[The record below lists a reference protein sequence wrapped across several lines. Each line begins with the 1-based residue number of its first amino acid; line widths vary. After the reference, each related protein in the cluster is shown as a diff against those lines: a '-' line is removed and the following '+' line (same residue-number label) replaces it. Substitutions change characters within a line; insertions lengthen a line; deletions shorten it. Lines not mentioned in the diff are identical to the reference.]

1 MEEKMGSI
9 IRLVIGV
16 PVAAAVVL
24 FLFLVMWSQIRPG
37 ELPASE
43 EREPV
48 NISITNQIEDSEIQ
62 NQRRFERPKLDAPPP
77 PPPAIQRQNFQPQV
91 EGVRAAAP
99 DFGADVDIGS
109 GFNPDRD
116 AQPLVRVAPQGFER
130 CIEDEGTEIVS
141 LEFDVDPQ
149 GSVVNVRVID
159 STDRCYNRY
168 AVRAAER
175 WKYQP
180 KIVKGEAQPRFG
192 VRTQIKFE
200 VGGE

>member
-1 MEEKMGSI
+1 MGSI
-9 IRLVIGV
+9 IRTVIGV
-16 PVAAAVVL
+16 PVAAIVVL
-24 FLFLVMWSQIRPG
+24 GLFLVMWSQIRPG
-37 ELPASE
+37 ELPESE

-116 AQPLVRVAPQGFER
+116 AQPLVRVQPQGFER
-130 CIEDEGTEIVS
+130 CIDSDSGTEIVS

-149 GSVVNVRVID
+149 GNVVNVQVLETTD
-159 STDRCYNRY
+159 SCYNRY

-180 KIVKGEAQPRFG
+180 KIVKGEAVPRFG
-192 VRTQIKFE
+192 VRTAIRFE
-200 VGGE
+200 IGPAE